1 MPEKHRRYFL
11 RDKEAK
17 ALLGQAP
24 EKLRTALDQVLKG
37 KTSLEVVE
45 TDFAE
50 IFLING
56 KPLLFRSG
64 NNVYPTLV
72 FNEFLAVAPRAVVD
86 MGAIPYV
93 CKGANIMAPGI
104 RRYEGDFKKGD
115 TICIMDEKH
124 GKALAVGEVLYDHE
138 EAKGVKQGA
147 VVRNIHFVGDKIW
160 EFMKKS
166 EESPR

>member
-17 ALLGQAP
+17 ALLNKAP

-50 IFLING
+50 IFLISG
-56 KPLLFRSG
+56 KPLLFKSG

-72 FNEFLAVAPRAVVD
+72 FNEFLAVAPKAVVD
-86 MGAIPYV
+86 MGAVPYV

-115 TICIMDEKH
+115 TIYVVDEKH

-138 EAKGVKQGA
+138 QAKEVKQGV
-147 VVRNIHFVGDKIW
+147 VVRNVHFVSDEVW
-160 EFMKKS
+160 EFVKKS
-166 EESPR
+166 EEHSK